1 MTEPKLSFL
10 YEEQYRKVARE
21 EVEKAALENRSGEPP
36 MDTHFEKYLDAR
48 FAHIDDNIKEIRTDI
63 REVRGDIKGLKLWII
78 GAVIALASLFIA
90 VVGYHATVMQSQ
102 FQVFSEYVK
111 AVTQPQAPKA
121 PTNSPQ

>member
-1 MTEPKLSFL
+1 MAERKLSFL
-10 YEEQYRKVARE
+10 YEEQFRKMARE
-21 EVEKAALENRSGEPP
+21 EAERAALEHSSGEPP

-48 FAHIDDNIKEIRTDI
+48 FSHIDDNIKEIRTDI

-78 GAVIALASLFIA
+78 AAVIALATLFFT
-90 VVGYHATVMQSQ
+90 VVGYHTMVLQSQ

-121 PTNSPQ
+121 PTDSPQ